1 MFSINAFRSRSKS
14 ARITKRNEIAKE
26 NWQKLNNSNEMEIG
40 NGIPPLG
47 EHLAWLR
54 SCGIFGNE
62 NEEEKVEEEE
72 NDGIWLI
79 SRSKSVAEQN
89 GRKIGQWNGGIEEEE
104 KWTTIFVANELEENN
119 MICTRL

>member
-1 MFSINAFRSRSKS
+1 MNAFRSRSKS
-14 ARITKRNEIAKE
+14 ARITKRNDVTKK
-26 NWQKLNNSNEMEIG
+26 NWQQKMNNGNELDIG

-54 SCGIFGNE
+54 SCGILG
-62 NEEEKVEEEE
+62 NEEERQKEEGEE
-72 NDGIWLI
+72 NEGIWLI
-79 SRSKSVAEQN
+79 GRSKSVAEQN
-89 GRKIGQWNGGIEEEE
+89 GRKIGQWSVGIEEEE